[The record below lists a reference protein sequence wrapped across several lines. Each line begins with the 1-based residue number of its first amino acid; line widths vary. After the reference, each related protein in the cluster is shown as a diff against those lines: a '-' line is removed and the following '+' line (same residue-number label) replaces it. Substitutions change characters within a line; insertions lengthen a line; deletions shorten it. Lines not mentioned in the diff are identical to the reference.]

1 VKATRIPLNLASEP
15 FRRDRPLLAGSAV
28 AAVLLLVVLVVQVM
42 AILREREAAAEAR
55 EMLAGLNREITEV
68 NQRVARLEGE
78 LRKPA
83 NAAVLE
89 RSAFLNVLLQRKGI
103 SWTRLFGDLEEVF
116 PHNVRL
122 VTIRPAVTAA
132 GPVQLEMVVGAQTPE
147 PVIQLLRQLEGS
159 KVFSRTEVLSS
170 APPTQNDPLYRYR
183 VSVNYAQQL

>member
-1 VKATRIPLNLASEP
+1 MKATRIPLNLASEP
-15 FRRDRPLLAGSAV
+15 FRRDRPLLAASGVAV
-28 AAVLLLVVLVVQVM
+28 VLLVVVIVLEVR
-42 AILREREAAAEAR
+42 AILREREAATEAR
-55 EMLAGLNREITEV
+55 EMLAGLNRQITQV
-68 NQRVARLEGE
+68 NQQVARAEME

-122 VTIRPAVTAA
+122 VTIRQAVTAE
-132 GPVQLEMVVGAQTPE
+132 GPVQLEMVVGAQSPE
-147 PVIQLLRQLEGS
+147 PVIALLRRLEGS
-159 KVFSRTEVLSS
+159 KLFSRTEVLSS

>member
-1 VKATRIPLNLASEP
+1 MKATRIPLNLASEP

-55 EMLAGLNREITEV
+55 EMLAGLNREITQV

-132 GPVQLEMVVGAQTPE
+132 GPVQLEMVVGAQAPE

>member
-1 VKATRIPLNLASEP
+1 MKATRIPLNLASEP

-42 AILREREAAAEAR
+42 AIVREREAAAEAR

-68 NQRVARLEGE
+68 NQQVARLEGE

-132 GPVQLEMVVGAQTPE
+132 GPVQLEMVVGAQAPA

>member
-1 VKATRIPLNLASEP
+1 LNLASEP

-42 AILREREAAAEAR
+42 TIVREREAAAEAR
-55 EMLAGLNREITEV
+55 EMLAGLNREIAQVNREV
-68 NQRVARLEGE
+68 AGLEGE